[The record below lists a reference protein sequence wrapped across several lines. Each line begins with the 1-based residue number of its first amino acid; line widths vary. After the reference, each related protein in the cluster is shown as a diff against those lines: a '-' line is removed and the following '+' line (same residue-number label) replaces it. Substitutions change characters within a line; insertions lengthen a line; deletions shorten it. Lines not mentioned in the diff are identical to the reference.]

1 MNRYRLAASAAVL
14 GLLAAGANAQAQTA
28 EPLAAK
34 FGARKSVLDLGL
46 SPEGKQVVLV
56 APRPDGGENAVV
68 VSLQNGK
75 AVPVLGAKGNTERI
89 TGCQFVIETHL
100 VCEIYLRAGSNQNVD
115 AATRLVVL
123 AADGSSMKELSAA
136 TRREALFFSNNGGDI
151 IDYNVA
157 GNPRAVL
164 MTRAFA
170 EEARTGNLS
179 SRSESGL
186 GVEEV
191 DIVTLSRKRVEIPRD
206 SAFWYATDGLGNVRL
221 MGTAAKRDSGY
232 AKGEYL
238 YAFRPKDGG
247 NWDALSKVTLSDTG
261 LSAGFDPIAVD
272 PADNAAYGLESD
284 GNFTALY
291 KMSLDGS
298 RTRTLVL
305 GRDDADVD
313 GLIRIGR
320 NRRIVGASYASDR
333 RIAEYFDPELKKIAA
348 ALGKALGGSKQIDFV
363 DATSDEGKLIV
374 LVTSDTEPGKY
385 YLYDKAT
392 KQLAFMMNSR
402 EDLTGLALGE
412 MKSVQYPAADGTM
425 IPAYLTL
432 PPKSDGKNLPV
443 IVMPHGGPQSRDEWG
458 FDWLS
463 QYFVARGF
471 AVLQPNY
478 RGSAGLGAEW
488 FQQNGWQGWQTAIG
502 DVNAAGRW
510 LTDQGIA
517 APGKLA
523 IFGWSYGG
531 YAALQSQVLD
541 PDLFKAVVAVAP
553 VTDLERFRGEF
564 QNRANRLV
572 MERFIGQGPHIEAG
586 SPARHAGV
594 FKAPVLLFHGDTDLN
609 VGVAESRLMKER
621 LDEAGK
627 RVTYVEFQGL
637 DHQLDTSEA
646 RSRILSDS
654 DRFLRTTLGM

>member
-1 MNRYRLAASAAVL
+1 MNRVRFTAGAAALALAAATGPVMGQSV
-14 GLLAAGANAQAQTA
+14 

-34 FGARKSVLDLGL
+34 FGARQSVLDLGL
-46 SPEGKQVVLV
+46 SPDGKHVVFV

-68 VSLQNGK
+68 VSLADGK
-75 AVPVLGAKGNTERI
+75 ALPVLGAKGVTERI

-123 AADGSSMKELSAA
+123 SADGKSMEQLSAA
-136 TRREALFFSNNGGDI
+136 TRREALYFSNNGGDI

-170 EEARTGNLS
+170 QEARTGNLT

-186 GVEEV
+186 GVEQV
-191 DIVTLSRKRVEIPRD
+191 DIVTLDRKRVEMPRE

-221 MGTAAKRDSGY
+221 MGTAATRDSGY
-232 AKGEYL
+232 AKGEYS

-247 NWDALSKVTLSDTG
+247 NWDALSTVTLSDTG

-272 PADNAAYGLESD
+272 PAQDVAYGLQSN
-284 GNFTALY
+284 GNYTALY
-291 KMSLDGS
+291 KASLDGS
-298 RTRTLVL
+298 GTKTLVL
-305 GRDDADVD
+305 GRNDADID
-313 GLIRIGR
+313 GLLRIGR
-320 NRRIVGASYASDR
+320 NRRIVGASYATDR
-333 RIAEYFDPELKKIAA
+333 RVAEYFDPELKTIAV
-348 ALGKALGGSKQIDFV
+348 ALDKALGGGKQIDFI
-363 DATSDEGKLIV
+363 DSTSEEDKLIV
-374 LVTSDTEPGKY
+374 LATSDTEPGKY

-402 EDLTGLALGE
+402 DELAGLALGK
-412 MKSVQYPAADGTM
+412 MKPVQYPAADGTM
-425 IPAYLTL
+425 IPGYLTL

-443 IVMPHGGPQSRDEWG
+443 IVMPHGGPHSRDEWG

-502 DVNAAGRW
+502 DVNSAGRW
-510 LTDQGIA
+510 LLDQGIA

-523 IFGWSYGG
+523 ILGWSYGG

-553 VTDLERFRGEF
+553 VTDLERLREEFRDRG
-564 QNRANRLV
+564 NRLV
-572 MERFIGQGPHIEAG
+572 MERFIGEGPHIDAG
-586 SPARHAGV
+586 SPARHAAS

-609 VGVAESRLMKER
+609 VAVGESRLMNER
-621 LDEAGK
+621 LRAAGK
-627 RVTYVEFQGL
+627 SVTYVEFEGL
-637 DHQLDTSEA
+637 DHQLDAAEA
-646 RSRILSDS
+646 RARVLSDS
-654 DRFLRTTLGM
+654 DRFLRTALGI